1 MNIRGLNL
9 MLSIINYLNHIRYN
23 KKDKYLYYLYN
34 STVAIRLYTLKRK
47 HRRAYL
53 YRESYS
59 YHDNSELFFKSFRE
73 GYEELMKTAI
83 KKNRSKGVIKYA

>member
-1 MNIRGLNL
+1 
-9 MLSIINYLNHIRYN
+9 MLSNINYLNHIGYN

-34 STVAIRLYTLKRK
+34 HIIAIRLYTLKRR

-53 YRESYS
+53 YREGYS
-59 YHDNSELFFKSFRE
+59 CHDSSELFFRSFRE

-83 KKNRSKGVIKYA
+83 KKNRSKGIIKYA